1 MKKKGPG
8 RKKIVGENTGKV
20 KRTKKGKSFTMIS
33 ENTTAGMKKGDT
45 IMLPKGYPKGK
56 GSNMLS
62 GGNYTVQKLGP
73 KKYGKLK
80 SK

>member
-1 MKKKGPG
+1 MKQKGPG
-8 RKKIVGENTGKV
+8 KKIVGENTGKV
-20 KRTKKGKSFTMIS
+20 KRNKKGKPFTMIS
-33 ENTTAGMKKGDT
+33 SNTTAGMKKGDT
-45 IMLPKGYPKGK
+45 IMLPKGYPKSK

-62 GGNYTVQKLGP
+62 GGSYTVQKLGP